1 MMIYTPNKV
10 NPIPKKVKALC
21 IQIRLIRI
29 QNPNEPNISQQV
41 QMNSWTH
48 QKVPPWV
55 FLIDSEMRADSR
67 GERSA
72 MIKAIRNVMIMILAN
87 HDDLPRKM

>member
-1 MMIYTPNKV
+1 
-10 NPIPKKVKALC
+10 
-21 IQIRLIRI
+21 
-29 QNPNEPNISQQV
+29 
-41 QMNSWTH
+41 MNSWTH

-72 MIKAIRNVMIMILAN
+72 MIKAIRNVMIMILVN
-87 HDDLPRKM
+87 HDDFPRKR